1 MTVKKNSKINLYKF
15 VNAKST
21 ASSSDSPEVQKIAEG
36 MSQTTSAMN
45 NLGLVVNGIAKVVT
59 DLKKIQYSKLN
70 AEQKK
75 RLKAF
80 KPSYG
85 DPKVKPFKKMLLA
98 VKTFKVKGFLESL
111 LGLFGGLFKWFV
123 IRPALKWLSDPKNQK
138 AIQKTV
144 EVLHKIF
151 KVLTKFAKWTVGGA
165 LDGLYEML
173 KDDATWWERLKGFAS
188 VMIRFAAVWG
198 AMTGIGFLLNPVK
211 TLQAFSGVLR
221 MFNTNLKRSHKTL
234 LKRKGRLAGFGRK
247 LGGVTLS
254 ATVLWGMMEGLFPN
268 AAADGTLDAQMD
280 ESGKLPGDKGYDEGT
295 AGSNKNTDKEKTT
308 SNNTDKGEAVS
319 WWKKLFQRDKKKDD
333 VDIVG
338 KITGITDA
346 KVLADKT
353 RDSFKQTEEDAKS
366 SLFSGFDKIFGG
378 KLTKASDT
386 FKDALGGMD
395 KVTNTISSITDSS
408 DKKKGGNW
416 FTNLFKLKERESGGL
431 IQGPNSGY
439 PVAMSKGG
447 PTSFIGHGT
456 EYIARK
462 PGSNDGYVIPLSN
475 AATAKDGSLTSRK
488 MKDARSKGFA
498 LPGFDTGGLFTP
510 SRKGRDG
517 ILGGNTPGG
526 IMGSNQQKWSKI
538 LKMAR
543 QSGAKYPELVAA
555 QFALESAWGTKLS
568 AKNNYFGMKATASQD
583 GVVTPTT
590 EFFNGQEVKGS
601 AKFRNFNSPKESID
615 NLVNLWYKD
624 YKGFKGV
631 NNAGSAGEAA
641 KMLMSEGYATDP
653 AYAKSLMGLM
663 NQYQTGKITGA
674 KGGVM
679 MDMLRG
685 KGGGGMGG
693 IFGGDKGSIMKE
705 GILEKV
711 SSMFGGKGP
720 GGLKKPGLGGMSNI
734 FAAFGGG
741 STGGKGVGAKA
752 KVNQDKNKKKKMNA
766 QQKEKERSLQKVMR
780 ERSEAREL
788 LNSKGVEIM
797 QKAVLAVE
805 ESNAKNRAFIQGTMK
820 ATTDVYR
827 AQSSGGNAS
836 VRSSANI
843 FKTAVSIMNS
853 FNNPLRR

>member
-36 MSQTTSAMN
+36 MSHTTSAMN
-45 NLGLVVNGIAKVVT
+45 GLGLVVNGIAKVVL
-59 DLKKIQYSKLN
+59 DLKKIQYTKLN
-70 AEQKK
+70 DAQKA
-75 RLKAF
+75 RLKSF

-85 DPKVKPFKKMLLA
+85 DPKVRPFKKMLLA

-111 LGLFGGLFKWFV
+111 LGLLGGLFKWFV
-123 IRPALKWLSDPKNQK
+123 IRPALKWLADEKNQK
-138 AIQKTV
+138 AIQKTI

-151 KVLTKFAKWTVGGA
+151 KVLTKFASWTVGGA
-165 LDGLYEML
+165 LDGLYDML
-173 KDDATWWERLKGFAS
+173 KDDATWWERLKGFAQ

-198 AMTGIGFLLNPVK
+198 AMTGIGFLLNPVDTIRK
-211 TLQAFSGVLR
+211 FSGVLK
-221 MFNTNLKRSHKTL
+221 MFNSELKRSHKTL
-234 LKRKGRLAGFGRK
+234 LKRKGRLGKFGRR

-254 ATVLWGMMEGLFPN
+254 ATVLWGLMEGMFPN
-268 AAADGTLDAQMD
+268 ATADGTLDDKIDA
-280 ESGKLPGDKGYDEGT
+280 SGKLPGDKGYDEST
-295 AGSNKNTDKEKTT
+295 AGGGGSKVQDPNKDD
-308 SNNTDKGEAVS
+308 SNNTDKPAAVS

-338 KITGITDA
+338 KVTGISAA
-346 KVLADKT
+346 KEIADKT
-353 RDSFKQTEEDAKS
+353 RESFKQTKEEAS
-366 SLFSGFDKIFGG
+366 NSLFSGFDELFGG
-378 KLTKASDT
+378 KLSKAST
-386 FKDALGGMD
+386 SFQEALGVID
-395 KVTNTISSITDSS
+395 KTTNTINQIKDN
-408 DKKKGGNW
+408 KKDGGNW
-416 FTNLFKLKERESGGL
+416 FSNLFKLKERESGGL

-475 AATAKDGSLTSRK
+475 NATAKDGSLTSRK

-510 SRKGRDG
+510 SRKARDG
-517 ILGGNTPGG
+517 ILGGKTPGG
-526 IMGSNQQKWSKI
+526 ITGTKQEKWSKI
-538 LKMAR
+538 LKLAR

-555 QFALESAWGTKLS
+555 QFALESAWGTALS
-568 AKNNYFGMKATASQD
+568 AKNNYFGMKATANQD

-601 AKFRNFNSPKESID
+601 AKFRNFGSPKEAID
-615 NLVNLWYKD
+615 NLVTLWYKD

-663 NQYQTGKITGA
+663 SQYKTGKITGA
-674 KGGVM
+674 KGGVVM
-679 MDMLRG
+679 GMLSG
-685 KGGGGMGG
+685 KGGGIGS
-693 IFGGDKGSIMKE
+693 IFGDDKGTIMKE
-705 GILEKV
+705 GVLEKI

-780 ERSEAREL
+780 ERSEAREM

-827 AQSSGGNAS
+827 AQASGGNAS